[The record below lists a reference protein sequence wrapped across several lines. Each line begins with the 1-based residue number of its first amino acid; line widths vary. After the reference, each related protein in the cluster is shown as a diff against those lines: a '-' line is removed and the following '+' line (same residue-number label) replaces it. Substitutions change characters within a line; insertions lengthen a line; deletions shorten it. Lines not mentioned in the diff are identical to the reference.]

1 MRRVL
6 MVFLSRRDT
15 DASNPSCRW
24 ASQGNRVAV
33 SCASKVPRTA
43 TSRRLGRYAFALVMT
58 GFLAGCGGGSGGAVT
73 DPPSPPAPPP
83 PPVQPASLSGV
94 LRIRDEGGSTV
105 SGATITVG
113 TVSATSGQDGRFV
126 LAALSTGSALVRVTA
141 PGFNPVQQS
150 VLLQSGG
157 NTLDMSLWR
166 ANSLY
171 ETSDMVVYVPFGV
184 TTVRGVFFLMIGL
197 NVDNR
202 HFVRGDLTQYPLN
215 PAQAEEAQDYRR
227 RLLTLARTHGL
238 ALMGSISNFTAP
250 VPASILQTLND
261 VSTSGRPE
269 LAHAPLLLHGNSG
282 GACAS
287 YDFTVQHPDRV
298 IGFIIAKAAAC
309 LGQDAAP
316 AIGVPGYFIFGEVDV
331 VLPAAAAQ
339 MTALFQQHRANG
351 AVWALAVE
359 PGAGHDLVAD
369 HDLLFNWMAEV
380 IARRLPATTTPGTP
394 VQLSALDAG
403 SGWLGD
409 RISRAI
415 AADACYSGNK
425 LAASWL
431 PSEQTAR
438 NWQAMVSSRSV
449 TTITA
454 CVP

>member
-1 MRRVL
+1 M
-6 MVFLSRRDT
+6 
-15 DASNPSCRW
+15 
-24 ASQGNRVAV
+24 
-33 SCASKVPRTA
+33 
-43 TSRRLGRYAFALVMT
+43 MT
-58 GFLAGCGGGSGGAVT
+58 GLLAGCGGGSGGGVT
-73 DPPSPPAPPP
+73 DPPSPPPPPP
-83 PPVQPASLSGV
+83 PPVQPATLSGV
-94 LRIRDEGGSTV
+94 IRIRDEGGQTV

-113 TVSATSGQDGRFV
+113 TLSATSGQDGRFV
-126 LAALSTGSALVRVTA
+126 LPALSTGSALVRVTA

-150 VLLQSGG
+150 VVIQSGG
-157 NTLDMSLWR
+157 NSLDISLWR
-166 ANSLY
+166 ANSMY
-171 ETSDMVVYVPFGV
+171 ETNDMVVYVPSGV
-184 TTVRGVFFLMIGL
+184 TTIRGVFSLMIGL

-202 HFVRGDLTQYPLN
+202 IFVRGDLAQYPMT
-215 PAQAEEAQDYRR
+215 PAQAEAAQDYRR
-227 RLLTLARTHGL
+227 RLLILARAHGL
-238 ALMGSISNFTAP
+238 ALLGSISNFTAP
-250 VPASILQTLND
+250 LPASILQTLND

-269 LAHAPLLLHGNSG
+269 LAYAPLLLHGNSG

-339 MTALFQQHRANG
+339 MTALFQQHRSSG

-369 HDLLFNWMAEV
+369 HDLLFNWMEEV
-380 IARRLPATTTPGTP
+380 LTRRLPATSPPGTP
-394 VQLSALDAG
+394 VQLRVLDPA
-403 SGWLGD
+403 SGWLGN
-409 RISRAI
+409 RTTRAI
-415 AADACYSGNK
+415 AADACYSGDK

-449 TTITA
+449 TTVTA
-454 CVP
+454 CAP